1 MEGLMKKIR
10 PDEELVDLIGV
21 NDIVAGA
28 VGGDDQPQRDPI
40 ADLIQEAQF
49 GLPRAT
55 DGRETL
61 TIDETREALEA
72 MGKQL
77 HSERHEKLLKTVYPE
92 MLERSDDLFGEESL
106 TSKFLRAAITKDK
119 QQIKEFAELFKTHKP
134 GELQ

>member
-1 MEGLMKKIR
+1 MKNIR

-40 ADLIQEAQF
+40 ASLISEAQF
-49 GLPRAT
+49 GLPRAP
-55 DGRETL
+55 DGRETRKSL
-61 TIDETREALEA
+61 TIAETREALEA

-92 MLERSDDLFGEESL
+92 MLERSDELFGDDSL
-106 TSKFLRAAITKDK
+106 TSKFLRAAISKDK

>member
-1 MEGLMKKIR
+1 MKKIR

-77 HSERHEKLLKTVYPE
+77 HSERHEKLLKTVYTE